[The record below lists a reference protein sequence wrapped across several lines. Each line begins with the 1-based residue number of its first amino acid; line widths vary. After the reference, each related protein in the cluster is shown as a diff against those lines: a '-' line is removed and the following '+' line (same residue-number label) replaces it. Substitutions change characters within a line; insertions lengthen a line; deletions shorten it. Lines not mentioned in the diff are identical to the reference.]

1 MTDQLTHRSVQDLI
15 TGSVRLAHASMC
27 LRDAAMAM
35 SEDEIGLLVVEGRD
49 GQLAGVVSER
59 DLVHALAR
67 GSDLDSDRLDSRM
80 SDQVLTIDAEAPV
93 SEALQAMVD
102 ADVRHLVVL
111 DDTRR
116 PAGVVSARDVMRSL
130 GEAVGAGATG

>member
-67 GSDLDSDRLDSRM
+67 GNDLDSDRLDSRM

-93 SEALQAMVD
+93 SDALQAMVD

-116 PAGVVSARDVMRSL
+116 PAGVVSARDVMRAL